1 MAPRRNDKQRVPAS
15 VMNIL
20 LEAHA
25 SASASIEVF
34 QGGGGGGGGGGG
46 DVECKVVVVDAE
58 RKRIEARV
66 GGEWLVAISPAGVS
80 ALNTKED
87 VVNVVAV
94 EYSTVWAKKVG
105 GGRAAALVVVTT
117 EAFAVEFV
125 TSE

>member
-25 SASASIEVF
+25 SAAASIEVF
-34 QGGGGGGGGGGG
+34 QCGGGGGGGG

-66 GGEWLVAISPAGVS
+66 RGEWLVAISPAGVS
-80 ALNTKED
+80 VLNTKEE

-117 EAFAVEFV
+117 AAFAVEFV

>member
-20 LEAHA
+20 LEA
-25 SASASIEVF
+25 ASIEVF
-34 QGGGGGGGGGGG
+34 CCGGGGGGGG

-58 RKRIEARV
+58 RKRVEARV
-66 GGEWLVAISPAGVS
+66 RGEWLVAISPAGVS
-80 ALNTKED
+80 VLNTKED

-125 TSE
+125 TSDVN

>member
-1 MAPRRNDKQRVPAS
+1 M
-15 VMNIL
+15 
-20 LEAHA
+20 
-25 SASASIEVF
+25 
-34 QGGGGGGGGGGG
+34 
-46 DVECKVVVVDAE
+46 ECKVVVVDAE

-80 ALNTKED
+80 ALNTVAMEA
-87 VVNVVAV
+87 VNVVAV

-125 TSE
+125 TSEPL